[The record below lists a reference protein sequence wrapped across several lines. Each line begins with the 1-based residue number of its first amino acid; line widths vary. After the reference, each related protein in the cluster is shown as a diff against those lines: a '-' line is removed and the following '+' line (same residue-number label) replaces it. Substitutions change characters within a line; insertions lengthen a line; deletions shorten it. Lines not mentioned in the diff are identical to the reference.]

1 MGQGLRVFSQK
12 FYLRSVELDPVAALV
27 LDLLHPLLQ
36 LQLEPPLALLFLLP
50 QLLLASR
57 PQILPAA
64 VYFLLQVDDFRVS
77 FVDDAEGLLEL
88 IVVAPELNGESV
100 AVEVLLG
107 LRFVDFA
114 LRGPE
119 EYDELVVDVGE
130 IVPFLAVDPQR
141 GGQRLS
147 RRSFVEFPRRGGV
160 EGLRWRFNFLG
171 N

>member
-107 LRFVDFA
+107 L
-114 LRGPE
+114 
-119 EYDELVVDVGE
+119 
-130 IVPFLAVDPQR
+130 
-141 GGQRLS
+141 
-147 RRSFVEFPRRGGV
+147 
-160 EGLRWRFNFLG
+160 
-171 N
+171 